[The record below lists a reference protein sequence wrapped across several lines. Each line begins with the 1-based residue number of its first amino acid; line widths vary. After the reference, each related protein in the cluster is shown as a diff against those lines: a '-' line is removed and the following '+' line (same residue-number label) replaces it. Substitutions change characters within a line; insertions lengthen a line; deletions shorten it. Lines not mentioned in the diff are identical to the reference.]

1 MNFNCSDCDQEF
13 RTKGSSMRHFKEKHA
28 EVVILYTCPYCCS
41 FTNVRK
47 NRTTAHISECQYN
60 RTTAHISECQYNTG
74 NSPLPF
80 VHKVSRRLFTQ
91 LFTVLGS
98 DELKDELTSADK
110 KAALT
115 LTFVKNS
122 DLSK

>member
-1 MNFNCSDCDQEF
+1 
-13 RTKGSSMRHFKEKHA
+13 MRHFKEKHA
-28 EVVILYTCPYCCS
+28 EEVRLYTCPHCCS

-47 NRTTAHISECQYN
+47 NRTTTHMLNCQ
-60 RTTAHISECQYNTG
+60 HNTD
-74 NSPLPF
+74 NSLTFF
-80 VHKVSRRLFTQ
+80 VHKISRE

-115 LTFVKNS
+115 LTFFKKSN
-122 DLSK
+122 